1 MLWVLAHILRTD
13 RHQFRPLLPDSELA
27 RKIKLL
33 TRDRDNLVKTKTR
46 ILNKLRANLKE
57 YFPAASR
64 AFKSLDKR
72 EVIKFLRK
80 YPTYK
85 ETAQMGREE
94 MKNFFRGSGHSF
106 KKLEKT
112 HSILQVSSIQVPQFI
127 VEAKKG
133 IPWLFWPSFLP

>member
-1 MLWVLAHILRTD
+1 MVFAHILRTD

-112 HSILQVSSIQVPQFI
+112 HSILQVSSI
-127 VEAKKG
+127 
-133 IPWLFWPSFLP
+133 

>member
-1 MLWVLAHILRTD
+1 
-13 RHQFRPLLPDSELA
+13 
-27 RKIKLL
+27 
-33 TRDRDNLVKTKTR
+33 
-46 ILNKLRANLKE
+46 LKE

-112 HSILQVSSIQVPQFI
+112 HSILQVSSI
-127 VEAKKG
+127 
-133 IPWLFWPSFLP
+133 